1 MITRQQL
8 LSTFS
13 LYNRQAS
20 TVVIFENY
28 FERKLLDKR
37 ELSALSHKG
46 DTMSSMCKKRPM
58 ASGVDQTDR
67 SLYG

>member
-28 FERKLLDKR
+28 FERKLLDKK

-46 DTMSSMCKKRPM
+46 DTMSSMCKKGRWP
-58 ASGVDQTDR
+58 AE
-67 SLYG
+67 